1 MRQIWSRG
9 VLLAYLE
16 RFSPCGGRRWR
27 GGCDGLREAREK
39 AEAGQR
45 GIWRSGSQYGL
56 VASRLAAGRAEED
69 SVEPRDSTDDQR
81 KAMLSAIQERE
92 GRWDKVDPDTEVA
105 LIGDGIG
112 LSEDQSYELFGHL
125 VDEGFLD
132 PGRAYQAGGAMP
144 GSISRIVGREE
155 NMTVIG
161 DDVRLTGK
169 GRAEI
174 Q

>member
-1 MRQIWSRG
+1 MPTEFADHQ
-9 VLLAYLE
+9 
-16 RFSPCGGRRWR
+16 RR
-27 GGCDGLREAREK
+27 E
-39 AEAGQR
+39 
-45 GIWRSGSQYGL
+45 
-56 VASRLAAGRAEED
+56 
-69 SVEPRDSTDDQR
+69 
-81 KAMLSAIQERE
+81 MLTAIHERE
-92 GRWDKVDPDTEVA
+92 GRWDEVDPDTEIAHV
-105 LIGDGIG
+105 GNEIG

-132 PGRAYQAGGAMP
+132 PGRAYGAGGAMP
-144 GSISRIVGREE
+144 GSASRIVGREE

>member
-1 MRQIWSRG
+1 MTS
-9 VLLAYLE
+9 AHDE
-16 RFSPCGGRRWR
+16 
-27 GGCDGLREAREK
+27 GCSIR
-39 AEAGQR
+39 
-45 GIWRSGSQYGL
+45 RSGSWCGL
-56 VASRLAAGRAEED
+56 VVSELVVGRAEED

-92 GRWDKVDPDTEVA
+92 GRWDEVDPDTEVA

-112 LSEDQSYELFGHL
+112 LSKDQSYELFGHL

-132 PGRAYQAGGAMP
+132 PGRAYRAGGAMP
-144 GSISRIVGREE
+144 GSTSRIVGREE

-161 DDVRLTGK
+161 DDVRLTAK

>member
-1 MRQIWSRG
+1 VRTEFADHQ
-9 VLLAYLE
+9 
-16 RFSPCGGRRWR
+16 RR
-27 GGCDGLREAREK
+27 
-39 AEAGQR
+39 
-45 GIWRSGSQYGL
+45 
-56 VASRLAAGRAEED
+56 
-69 SVEPRDSTDDQR
+69 
-81 KAMLSAIQERE
+81 AMLGAIRERE
-92 GRWDKVDPDTEVA
+92 GRWDEVDPDTEVVR
-105 LIGDGIG
+105 IGEGIG

-144 GSISRIVGREE
+144 GSTSRIVGREE

-169 GRAEI
+169 GRAAI